1 MQELVIEKKDAGQRL
16 DKYLR
21 KYLQNAPSSFIYRML
36 RKKNIVLNAGR
47 AEGKELLCEGDTIRI
62 FFSEETLA
70 HFRGTEVAAKTASY
84 TAPDIVYEDEDI
96 LLVNKPS
103 GLLSQQ
109 DKSGE
114 ASVND
119 WLRDYCRNDTGTS
132 DTFRPSV
139 CNRLDRNTSG
149 LVLCAKTYAGSRFLS
164 EQIAGHELGK
174 YYRALVEGRLEGEAV
189 LRGLW
194 YKDEAAN
201 RVRIE
206 KIKDGVPDTE
216 DTEGRYVETHYRV
229 IASAESYSLVELRL
243 VTGRSHQIRA
253 HMASIGHPL
262 AGDIKYGGHPCGK
275 ERSQLLQAFRI
286 VFPEISGD
294 FSRLSGKCFEIPLPP
309 WAEKLLAV
317 CGLETEKTG
326 RV

>member
-1 MQELVIEKKDAGQRL
+1 MIEKKDAGQRL

-47 AEGKELLCEGDTIRI
+47 AEGKELLAEGDTIRI

-70 HFRGTEVAAKTASY
+70 HFRGGEAETKNVSFP
-84 TAPDIVYEDEDI
+84 APAIVYEDEDI
-96 LLVNKPS
+96 LLLDKAS
-103 GLLSQQ
+103 GILSQG

-114 ASVND
+114 PSVND
-119 WLRDYCRNDTGTS
+119 WLREYLSQSREAA

-149 LVLCAKTYAGSRFLS
+149 LLLCAKTYAGSRFLS
-164 EQIAGHELGK
+164 EQIGGHELGK
-174 YYRALVEGRLEGEAV
+174 YYRALVEGELHGEAV

-201 RVRIE
+201 RVRID
-206 KIKDGVPDTE
+206 KLKDGEGVPE
-216 DTEGRYVETHYRV
+216 DTKGRYAETRYRV
-229 IASAESYSLVELRL
+229 LACNEGYSLVELRL
-243 VTGRSHQIRA
+243 MTGRSHQIRA

-275 ERSQLLQAFRI
+275 ERSQFLQAFRI
-286 VFPEISGD
+286 VFPEISGA
-294 FSRLSGKCFEIPLPP
+294 FERLSGKSFEIPLPQ
-309 WAEKLLAV
+309 WAEKFLAD
-317 CGLETEKTG
+317 CGEGTESPDG
-326 RV
+326 V